1 MSNTSSFS
9 TNYEFSSCYAL
20 SVGKRKCKRT
30 APAIC
35 VSYAREQLLRL
46 EFITPTHSASVET
59 SRSTPSRVDRAL
71 PVERQMQAVLGEQDM
86 RQRAAPARPRAIGRW
101 RRRLG
106 DRSAGATREL
116 LARVLDHPALAWDQ
130 LQRLG
135 HILAKLARMP
145 PHRQA
150 EGNG

>member
-20 SVGKRKCKRT
+20 SVSKRKCKRT

-71 PVERQMQAVLGEQDM
+71 PVERQMQWRTGY
-86 RQRAAPARPRAIGRW
+86 APAGGSGAAKRDRAMAPA
-101 RRRLG
+101 
-106 DRSAGATREL
+106 AG
-116 LARVLDHPALAWDQ
+116 
-130 LQRLG
+130 
-135 HILAKLARMP
+135 
-145 PHRQA
+145 
-150 EGNG
+150 